1 MASMLDLVTKAFY
14 SWVQVRNYG
23 ALDKINQEKAE
34 NHDRIATMTKAFAAW
49 RYAMQLV
56 SKQLTIFTIRL
67 PLIIK
72 VETKPLETVNKLK
85 SSTTVQPTTQLKSLS
100 RSTKSHSAL
109 VSDNIDYH
117 L

>member
-34 NHDRIATMTKAFAAW
+34 SHDRIATMTKAFAAW

-67 PLIIK
+67 PIIK

-109 VSDNIDYH
+109 VSDNTFDYH